1 MTDTIKKQ
9 GRDYGLD
16 LMRVLMTVFVVG
28 IHVLMKGGMYG
39 VCRDAYPRRGFVAM
53 GLFFAVTCAV
63 NGFAL
68 ISGYV
73 GITSRYRLS
82 RAAGLYF
89 TVSFYNI
96 LIPVVFHFYR
106 GYVIDETVILRA
118 IFPFAYDANWYFTA
132 YLGMFFLIPI
142 LNAAVEHL
150 SRKQLFTALGAM
162 LVFFSVIPTILY
174 LFFDEGFDKNLFK
187 LSSGYSTL
195 WLSVLYLAGAAIRR
209 YDLFRRVPR
218 LAALGCYIATT
229 CIGTVLVWLGYYKA
243 EIPIEALTNYLSPF
257 VILQALALLLFFR
270 ELKLPKLA
278 CKVIGFVA
286 PHSFSIYIIH
296 TQDAVW
302 LMWLAMRYA
311 ERTQTTYTAM
321 LPVMFAFYTL
331 SLFGLSL
338 AADIPLH
345 YAMML
350 PKLLKT
356 DNKDKG
362 RAEA

>member
-1 MTDTIKKQ
+1 MNDTTKKQ

-73 GITSRYRLS
+73 GISSKYRLS

-89 TVSFYNI
+89 TVTFYNI
-96 LIPVVFHFYR
+96 LIPLVFHFYR
-106 GYVIDETVILRA
+106 GYEITETVKLRA

-132 YLGMFFLIPI
+132 YLGMFFLVPF
-142 LNAAVEHL
+142 LNAAIKHL
-150 SRKQLFTALGAM
+150 DRRQVYTAFGAM

-174 LFFDEGFDKNLFK
+174 MFYDEGFDKNLFK
-187 LSSGYSTL
+187 LSCGYSTL
-195 WLSVLYLAGAAIRR
+195 WLSVLYLVGAAVRE

-218 LAALGCYIATT
+218 LAALGCYIVTT
-229 CIGTVLVWLGYYKA
+229 CVGTVFIWLGYYKSD
-243 EIPIEALTNYLSPF
+243 IPIEPLTNYLSPL
-257 VILQALALLLFFR
+257 VILQALSLLIFFR
-270 ELKLPKLA
+270 ELKLPAFL
-278 CKVIGFVA
+278 CKVIGFLA

-302 LMWLAMRYA
+302 TLWLASRYA
-311 ERTQTTYTAM
+311 ECTQTTFTAM
-321 LPVMFAFYTL
+321 LPVMFLFYTL
-331 SLFGLSL
+331 SLYGLSL

-345 YAMML
+345 YAMKL
-350 PKLLKT
+350 PKLLKRI
-356 DNKDKG
+356 KDKG
-362 RAEA
+362 RPEV